1 MGKLKMI
8 MLASVV
14 LACSQMSWAEEK
26 EKAIPIKEVVVT
38 ATRTEREIKDVP
50 ASVTVITKEDIE
62 KTSARYLTDILRD
75 VCGIDVYYPYGL
87 SSTFPRISIRGIPH
101 QRGNL
106 ILVDGMPLND
116 MWYGG
121 VPFDEIPLENI
132 ERIEVVRGAT
142 SSLYGSSAM
151 GGVINII
158 TKEPEKEMRHSLEAT
173 FGTLKTWNSRATT
186 SGTLRDKFG
195 YFFSFNRLETDG
207 YISTIEEYRQ
217 PYTTYR
223 TRDHED
229 IYTKFT
235 YDIDP
240 TSNISLSYS
249 HWHEKVGGGQ
259 INYGG
264 STERERPTL
273 GYEKKTEKYN
283 LSINTFFLDEDY
295 YWNYISYVSPYPV
308 QKRNHRDLVDAGA
321 VVSFSIP
328 LGERH
333 TFTLGTDY
341 RWARID
347 SKYDWFIS
355 PFRKTRTKGKQHRG
369 SFFIQD
375 EIKLLGEK
383 LIIIPSARGDWYRT
397 YSGSYYDTTK
407 TPQEVVYNAK
417 TSGAFNP
424 KLGLVYH
431 LTDSTTLYGS
441 IGRSFNAPHLYNLY
455 YQYGWGN
462 KWWEGNAGLGPE
474 YGIEGEWGI
483 KQSFGE
489 NLDVKL
495 LGFYNDINDW
505 IGTVFVRQDGT
516 LRIYQSQNISDIQ
529 TSGLELEAEY
539 RPFPFL
545 SFYANYNYTHSEI
558 EKFPGKEELEG
569 NWLENTPCH
578 KANFGFT
585 FDDPDIITFSIRQ
598 RWVGKRYGV
607 YDTENKHALN
617 KYITWDVEF
626 SRNITKYVKA
636 SFEIDNITNRKWEE
650 YYKDE
655 VPGRMFFGRLKFTY

>member
-1 MGKLKMI
+1 MEKLRVI
-8 MLASVV
+8 MLVSVV
-14 LACSQMSWAEEK
+14 LACSQISWAQEK

-38 ATRTEREIKDVP
+38 ATRTEREVKDVP

-62 KTSARYLTDILRD
+62 KTSARYLTQILRD
-75 VCGIDVYYPYGL
+75 VCGIDVYNPQGL
-87 SSTFPRISIRGIPH
+87 TRSTPQRLTMRGIPH

-106 ILVDGMPLND
+106 ILLDGIPLNT
-116 MWYGG
+116 MYGG
-121 VPFDEIPLENI
+121 DVAFNEVPVENI

-142 SSLYGSSAM
+142 SSLYGSGAM

-158 TKEPEKEMRHSLEAT
+158 TKQPEKEMKNSLEAT

-186 SGTLRDKFG
+186 SGTLKDKFG

-207 YISTIEEYRQ
+207 YISTEKEYRK

-259 INYGG
+259 INYYG

-273 GYEKKTEKYN
+273 GYEKKAEKYN
-283 LSINTFFLDEDY
+283 LSINTFFLDEDH
-295 YWNYISYVSPYPV
+295 YWNYNSYVSPYPV
-308 QKRNHRDLVDAGA
+308 KKRNHRDVVDAGA
-321 VVSFSIP
+321 VVSLSMP
-328 LGERH
+328 LGGRH
-333 TFTLGTDY
+333 VFTVGTDY

-347 SKYDWFIS
+347 SRYEWFTTI
-355 PFRKTRTKGKQHRG
+355 REQRTRGKQHRG

-383 LIIIPSARGDWYRT
+383 FIIIPSARGDWYRT
-397 YSGSYYDTTK
+397 YGGSYYDTTK

-441 IGRSFNAPHLYNLY
+441 IGRSFNAPYLYNLY
-455 YQYGWGN
+455 HQWGYWN
-462 KWWEGNAGLGPE
+462 KWWEGNPDLGSE
-474 YGIEGEWGI
+474 YGIQGEWGI
-483 KQSFGE
+483 KQGFGE

-495 LGFYNDINDW
+495 SGFYNDINDW
-505 IGTVFVRQDGT
+505 IGSVYTGKSGS
-516 LRIYQSQNISDIQ
+516 LYMYQYQNISDIV
-529 TSGLELEAEY
+529 TSGLELEAKY
-539 RPFPFL
+539 RPFPWL
-545 SFYANYNYTHSEI
+545 SLYANYNYTHSEI

-569 NWLENTPCH
+569 NWLENIPRH

-598 RWVGKRYGV
+598 RWVGKRY
-607 YDTENKHALN
+607 YDNENEHVLN

-636 SFEIDNITNRKWEE
+636 SFEVENITNRKWEE